1 MVLDNLSH
9 SILLPDTGTL
19 PNPLPTKQA
28 DKGISEYVMEVLID
42 GRHLSNIDRH
52 TVAQGRQRHLPHILI
67 LIIVHLPISYRQL
80 VCNQIVINSLPLVAF
95 QFWHSSGGSIFSLFL
110 FS

>member
-1 MVLDNLSH
+1 MVLDDLSH
-9 SILLPDTGTL
+9 SILLLDAGSL
-19 PNPLPTKQA
+19 PNTLPTKQA

-67 LIIVHLPISYRQL
+67 LIIVHLTIPYRQL
-80 VCNQIVINSLPLVAF
+80 VRNQVVINRLPLVAF
-95 QFWHSSGGSIFSLFL
+95 QFWHSSGGSIFSLLSF
-110 FS
+110 